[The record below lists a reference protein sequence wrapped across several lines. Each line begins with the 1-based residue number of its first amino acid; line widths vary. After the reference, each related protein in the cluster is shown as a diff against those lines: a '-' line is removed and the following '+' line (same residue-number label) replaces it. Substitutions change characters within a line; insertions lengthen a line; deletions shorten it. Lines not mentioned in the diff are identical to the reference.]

1 MTDNFD
7 DADALLEHLDARQ
20 REVAENVHG
29 PMAVLAGAGTGKTRA
44 ITYRIAYAIR
54 SGAHDPRNILAV
66 TFTAKAAS
74 EMRSRLRDLGVGNVQ
89 ARTFHSAALSQLRYF
104 WPNAIGGYVPEIRES
119 KMPLVS
125 QAAASLGMDVDRVT
139 VRDLASEIEWSKVSL
154 IAPDDYVERAEAV
167 NRALIGE
174 YPHAQIANLIKAYE
188 EVKTERAVIDFEDV
202 ILILIGIMV
211 DRPDIAKRI
220 REQYRH
226 FVVDE
231 YQDVSPMQHR
241 LLQLWL
247 GDRRDLCVVGDV
259 SQTIYSFTGASAGYL
274 ENFTKEFPRAR
285 TVKLNRDY
293 RSTPQIVELAN
304 QMIEPIRS
312 PASVELVS
320 AMKSGR
326 PVEYTEYTDDAD
338 EAANIAGKILSLRE
352 AGVPL
357 SEIGVL
363 YRINAQSLEFE
374 TALAQAGIPFE
385 VKGSQRFFERKEVR
399 EAMVALRAVARGPQR
414 DDLPVMVEDT
424 LRTLGW
430 RPEAPQ
436 AGAAKERW
444 EAQRAILNLAE
455 EKWQARQATLPEFV
469 AELEERAESGND
481 PVTNAVTLSSLH
493 GAKGLEWTAVFLAGM
508 SEGLM
513 PISHAKTSEQ
523 IAEERRLLYV
533 GVTRARE
540 ELFIS
545 YATGNTGRANRKL
558 SRFVEPHWPQPVS
571 RSTRAR
577 RRSKDAKENWAKENP
592 ADVPLFEELRAWR
605 LEMTRRTGRPAHTIL
620 HDVTLREIAETKP
633 RDLAELGRVRGIG
646 TRKLT
651 DYGLDILDIVNGKP
665 LGSGK

>member
-1 MTDNFD
+1 M
-7 DADALLEHLDARQ
+7 AEELLDHLDDRQ
-20 REVAENVHG
+20 REVAAHVNG

-44 ITYRIAYAIR
+44 VTYRIAYAIR
-54 SGAHDPRNILAV
+54 SGQHDPRNILAV

-74 EMRSRLRDLGVGNVQ
+74 EMRSRLRDLGAGNVQ

-104 WPNAIGGYVPEIRES
+104 WPNAIGGHVPEIRES

-125 QAAASLGMDVDRVT
+125 QAAASLGMDVDRIA
-139 VRDLASEIEWSKVSL
+139 VRDMAAEIEWSKVSL
-154 IAPDDYVERAEAV
+154 VAPDNYVERAEADA
-167 NRALIGE
+167 R
-174 YPHAQIANLIKAYE
+174 PHVANYSHEQIANLIKAYE
-188 EVKTERAVIDFEDV
+188 EVKADRGVIDFEDV
-202 ILILIGIMV
+202 IVILIGIMC
-211 DRPDIAKRI
+211 DRPDIAARI

-274 ENFTKEFPRAR
+274 ENFSKQFPKAR

-293 RSTPQIVELAN
+293 RSTPQVVELAN
-304 QMIEPIRS
+304 AMIEPIRS

-326 PVEYTEYTDDAD
+326 PIQFNEYGDDAD
-338 EAANIAGKILSLRE
+338 EAANVAGKILSLRE

-357 SEIGVL
+357 SEIAIL
-363 YRINAQSLEFE
+363 YRINAQSVELE
-374 TALAQAGIPFE
+374 TALSQAGIPYE
-385 VKGSQRFFERKEVR
+385 IKDSQRFFDRREVR
-399 EAMVALRAVARGPQR
+399 DAMVALRAVARGPQG
-414 DDLPVMVEDT
+414 DSLPEMVEDT
-424 LRTLGW
+424 LKVMGW
-430 RPEAPQ
+430 RPEAPEG
-436 AGAAKERW
+436 GAAKEKW
-444 EAQRAILNLAE
+444 ESLRAIRELAGDV
-455 EKWQARQATLPEFV
+455 WDRRGASMAEFV
-469 AELEERAESGND
+469 AELEERAQANNE
-481 PVTNAVTLSSLH
+481 PATNAVTLSTLH
-493 GAKGLEWTAVFLAGM
+493 AAKGLEWTAVFLVGM

-513 PISHAKTSEQ
+513 PISHAKTAEN

-540 ELFIS
+540 ELFLS
-545 YATGNTGRANRKL
+545 YATGNRGKSNRKR
-558 SRFVEPHWPQPVS
+558 SRFLDDHWPEPES
-571 RSTRAR
+571 RTTRAR

-592 ADVPLFEELRAWR
+592 NDVPLFEELRAWR
-605 LEMTRRTGRPAHTIL
+605 LERSRATGKPAHVIL
-620 HDVTLREIAETKP
+620 HDVTLREIAEKKP

-651 DYGLDILDIVNGKP
+651 DYGFDILAIVNGKP
-665 LGSGK
+665 FGHGR